1 MNYFTKN
8 NVGSCEKTIIGQTN
22 ELEDSIINLSLGKQK
37 LINRYNWNVIAGER
51 LKQLGRGKVRL
62 NPTEGFTWIKL
73 EVTNNFCLI
82 RYIFRGDLR

>member
-37 LINRYNWNVIAGER
+37 LINRYNGNVIALER
-51 LKQLGRGKVRL
+51 LKQLE
-62 NPTEGFTWIKL
+62 NIK
-73 EVTNNFCLI
+73 
-82 RYIFRGDLR
+82 